1 MTALPATRRP
11 VIVVTDQTFGGT
23 PHADA
28 IAAGNGAELRTHQVL
43 TEADTITAVTGADV
57 VLVQYAPITA
67 AVLDSLNPGA
77 CVIRYGI
84 GYDNIDVAA
93 AASRNI
99 RVAVVP
105 DYGVDTVA
113 DHAVAL
119 VYTAARR
126 VAQYDRLLRASRGA
140 VDPHAAGSF
149 DELASTTVG
158 LVGTGRIGRA
168 VAIRLAPSGVRLIA
182 YDPFA
187 DPAQTPGIE
196 LLSLDDVLEQAD
208 ILSLHAPA
216 TPETHRLIRA
226 ETIARMK
233 PSAVLVNTARGSLVD
248 TDDLAAALI
257 DGRLAGAA
265 VDVLDPEPLPADSPL
280 WDAPNVVMTP
290 HVAFYS
296 NQSLDRLERLAA
308 EEAGRAVRGEPLR
321 CQIATG

>member
-1 MTALPATRRP
+1 MSALPATRRP
-11 VIVVTDQTFGGT
+11 VIVVTDQSFGGT

-28 IAAGNGAELRTHQVL
+28 IAARNGAELRAHQVRA
-43 TEADTITAVTGADV
+43 EEDTIAAVRGADV

-67 AVLDSLNPGA
+67 AVLDAVNPGA
-77 CVIRYGI
+77 CIIRYGI

-93 AASRNI
+93 AESRGI

-119 VYTAARR
+119 IYTAARR
-126 VAQYDRLLRASRGA
+126 ISQYDALLRAARGP
-140 VDPHAAGSF
+140 VEPHAVGSF
-149 DELASTTVG
+149 DELASTTIG

-168 VAIRLAPSGVRLIA
+168 VAARLAPSGVRLIA

-187 DPAQTPGIE
+187 DPAQTPDID
-196 LLSLDDVLEQAD
+196 LMSLDEVLAQSD
-208 ILSLHAPA
+208 ILSLHAPS

-248 TDDLAAALI
+248 TDDLASALI

-265 VDVLDPEPLPADSPL
+265 VDVLDPEPLPPDSPL
-280 WDAPNVVMTP
+280 WGAPNLVLTP

-308 EEAGRAVRGEPLR
+308 EEAERAVRGEPLR
-321 CQIATG
+321 CEIATG

>member
-1 MTALPATRRP
+1 
-11 VIVVTDQTFGGT
+11 VIVVTDQSFGGT

-28 IAAGNGAELRTHQVL
+28 IAARNGAQLRAHQAV
-43 TEADTITAVTGADV
+43 TEAETIAAVAGADV

-67 AVLDSLNPGA
+67 AVLDALNPGA

-93 AASRNI
+93 AAGRGI

-119 VYTAARR
+119 VYASARR
-126 VAQYDRLLRASRGA
+126 IPQYDALLRASRGA
-140 VDPHAAGSF
+140 VAPDAVGSF
-149 DELASTTVG
+149 DELASTTIG

-168 VAIRLAPSGVRLIA
+168 VAARLAPSGVRLIA

-187 DPAQTPGIE
+187 DPADTPGVK
-196 LLSLDDVLEQAD
+196 LLPLDEVLARAD

-233 PSAVLVNTARGSLVD
+233 STAVVVNTARGSLVD
-248 TDDLAAALI
+248 TDDLAAALTA
-257 DGRLAGAA
+257 GRLAGAA
-265 VDVLDPEPLPADSPL
+265 LDVLDPEPLPPDSPL

-296 NQSLDRLERLAA
+296 RQSLDRLERLAA
-308 EEAGRAVRGEPLR
+308 EEAERAVRGEALR
-321 CQIATG
+321 CEIRTG